1 MDKNE
6 IAEEIKQLEKE
17 MGKDKL
23 RKLYSLRQKL
33 KRKQEEE
40 KEQIREKIWRMY

>member
-6 IAEEIKQLEKE
+6 IAEEIKQLEE
-17 MGKDKL
+17 EIGKDKL
-23 RKLYSLRQKL
+23 RKLHALRQKL

>member
-17 MGKDKL
+17 IGIDKL
-23 RKLYSLRQKL
+23 RKLHTLRQKL
-33 KRKQEEE
+33 D
-40 KEQIREKIWRMY
+40 EQKGE